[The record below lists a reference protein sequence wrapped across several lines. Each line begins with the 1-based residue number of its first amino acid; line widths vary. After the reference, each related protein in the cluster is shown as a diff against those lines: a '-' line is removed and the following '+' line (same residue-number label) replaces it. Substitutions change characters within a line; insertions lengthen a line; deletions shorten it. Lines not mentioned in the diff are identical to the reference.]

1 VEIPTALHCMIV
13 DVIEV
18 KSIDLSSVRRQGAP
32 NGLWRITMS
41 VDLKNEATDVEDAN
55 RGQTCL
61 SRRSFLFRRS
71 IQMIR
76 CNTSISRITVTVD
89 GWPAGCTGEA
99 GDTPGGCTVGT
110 GAAATTT
117 IDEASRPN
125 LRHAARARRRAGDRA
140 EPGIPL
146 HLSQRL
152 TALANC
158 VPMRS
163 AVAARD

>member
-1 VEIPTALHCMIV
+1 
-13 DVIEV
+13 
-18 KSIDLSSVRRQGAP
+18 
-32 NGLWRITMS
+32 
-41 VDLKNEATDVEDAN
+41 
-55 RGQTCL
+55 
-61 SRRSFLFRRS
+61 
-71 IQMIR
+71 MIR
-76 CNTSISRITVTVD
+76 CITVD

-99 GDTPGGCTVGT
+99 GDTPGGCTGGTGGCTVGT
-110 GAAATTT
+110 GAVATTTT

-163 AVAARD
+163 AVAARV

>member
-1 VEIPTALHCMIV
+1 
-13 DVIEV
+13 
-18 KSIDLSSVRRQGAP
+18 
-32 NGLWRITMS
+32 
-41 VDLKNEATDVEDAN
+41 
-55 RGQTCL
+55 
-61 SRRSFLFRRS
+61 
-71 IQMIR
+71 MIR

-89 GWPAGCTGEA
+89 GCTG
-99 GDTPGGCTVGT
+99 GTGGCTVGT

-146 HLSQRL
+146 HLSQGL

-163 AVAARD
+163 AVAARV

>member
-1 VEIPTALHCMIV
+1 
-13 DVIEV
+13 
-18 KSIDLSSVRRQGAP
+18 
-32 NGLWRITMS
+32 
-41 VDLKNEATDVEDAN
+41 
-55 RGQTCL
+55 
-61 SRRSFLFRRS
+61 
-71 IQMIR
+71 MIR

-89 GWPAGCTGEA
+89 GCTG
-99 GDTPGGCTVGT
+99 GT
-110 GAAATTT
+110 GAVATTTT

-163 AVAARD
+163 AVAARV